1 MPDSRPTRT
10 ISLRASL
17 FYSVLMPVLVVS
29 AAVFSFVIHQTWVS
43 AIVMAA
49 VIAASL
55 VLVWKLSNR
64 YNAPLEALVE
74 QSRRIARLDLD
85 TAPPVRSVFRE
96 INELSDSMGAMQ
108 GALRNEVEEHR
119 RTVEALRASDE
130 MRRYFVDN
138 VHDVIWATDLE
149 FRFTYVNAAMEN
161 IFGYSQEETM
171 RLTVG
176 DLAVTEEDRDFI
188 ESGLRRLLD
197 GAAPLEAI
205 EVEHQRKDGA
215 VVVVLINA
223 TARRDANGA
232 IIGTMGTVTDITE
245 IKQAE
250 KMLARSLFRESGYS
264 QTLESEVAKRTGE
277 LENTL
282 AELREAQGKMIVQE
296 KLASLGS
303 LTAGIAHEIK
313 NPLNFVNNFAELTVE
328 LVDELRD
335 VLGAHIAGFNEPEQS
350 LIEESLGALRQNA
363 AAISR
368 HGKQADNIVQG
379 MLAHSRG
386 AAGEFRPINV
396 SALLD
401 EHVKL
406 AYHGMRARDVGF
418 NISIDARY
426 DPAVLPI
433 DAVPQDLGRVFL
445 NIVNNGC
452 YAMREKRQTA
462 PSSYQP
468 TLTVSTRELG
478 DAVEVRIRDNG
489 IGMPDEVRERI
500 FNPFFTT
507 KPAGEGT
514 GLGLS
519 ISFDIIVQVHK
530 GTLHVDS
537 APGEYTEFIITL
549 PRHTQSPGTV

>member
-1 MPDSRPTRT
+1 MPDSRPART

-17 FYSVLMPVLVVS
+17 FYSVLVPVLVVS

-43 AIVMAA
+43 AAVM
-49 VIAASL
+49 VSVVVASL

-64 YNAPLEALVE
+64 YSAPLEALVE

-85 TAPPVRSVFRE
+85 AAPPVRGAFRE
-96 INELSDSMGAMQ
+96 INELSDAMAITQ
-108 GALRNEVEEHR
+108 GALRNEIEEHR
-119 RTVEALRASDE
+119 RTVEALRRSDE
-130 MRRYFVDN
+130 LRRYFVDN

-161 IFGYSQEETM
+161 IFGYTQDETM

-176 DLAVTEEDRDFI
+176 DLAVTGEDRDFI

-215 VVVVLINA
+215 LVVVLINA
-223 TARRDANGA
+223 TARRDENGV
-232 IIGTMGTVTDITE
+232 IIGAMGTVTDVTE

-328 LVDELRD
+328 LVDELRE
-335 VLGAHIAGFNEPEQS
+335 VLGAHIAGFNGPEQS

-396 SALLD
+396 NALLD

-426 DPAVLPI
+426 DAAVLPI

-452 YAMREKRQTA
+452 YAMREKRPTV

-468 TLTVSTRELG
+468 TLSVSTRELG
-478 DAVEVRIRDNG
+478 ESVEVRIRDNG
-489 IGMPDEVRERI
+489 IGMPNEVRERI

-530 GTLHVDS
+530 GTLHVES
-537 APGEYTEFIITL
+537 EPGEFTEFVITL
-549 PRHTQSPGTV
+549 PRHAPPHDPA